1 MYTKKLHSNCFVS
14 RKMPAIHF
22 CSIQLNITEDNCC
35 QLIKLLNIPEKIPFC
50 FPKLQENI
58 SNNNLEIKNQN
69 HTLEDNNSTFE
80 ATSLIFNNIST
91 TLFPITSSPPS
102 VKYGGGAPAM
112 PVMNLKHQV
121 KRLKEHLTFL
131 FGIFM
136 LISMAVI
143 CTLFLMK
150 LAKVNSIQ
158 SSTSTIP
165 PRLRFS
171 PRDFARSLAAVDY
184 SLMLCIPRSTS
195 TNSNISNNSKEK
207 NKKIEFASRELS
219 EDEWQGK
226 TEFDVKLNKNI
237 TSYINSSK
245 KYPVV
250 VVVKAVPNI
259 CCEVC
264 HQRKL
269 TRLNTKAQKLHMM
282 PSCKVKI
289 IFLIQKLKNN
299 RKKRSNRYD
308 EYYKKYF
315 INHEPPPPEFLDEN
329 WEEGIKNYEEE
340 EINNCSDREVNV
352 EEEGPSHTSSP
363 IIINNGDRCPVR
375 DCKTFVQLKKHGS
388 GSSWAIAI
396 FFGQ

>member
-1 MYTKKLHSNCFVS
+1 MHY
-14 RKMPAIHF
+14 
-22 CSIQLNITEDNCC
+22 
-35 QLIKLLNIPEKIPFC
+35 LIK
-50 FPKLQENI
+50 
-58 SNNNLEIKNQN
+58 
-69 HTLEDNNSTFE
+69 
-80 ATSLIFNNIST
+80 IF
-91 TLFPITSSPPS
+91 
-102 VKYGGGAPAM
+102 
-112 PVMNLKHQV
+112 
-121 KRLKEHLTFL
+121 
-131 FGIFM
+131 
-136 LISMAVI
+136 
-143 CTLFLMK
+143 
-150 LAKVNSIQ
+150 
-158 SSTSTIP
+158 
-165 PRLRFS
+165 
-171 PRDFARSLAAVDY
+171 
-184 SLMLCIPRSTS
+184 
-195 TNSNISNNSKEK
+195 KEK

-282 PSCKVKI
+282 PSCKHFIHKKCANER
-289 IFLIQKLKNN
+289 IQKLKNN

-375 DCKTFVQLKKHGS
+375 DCKTLVQLKKHGS